1 MKIEIRKTRTDG
13 IIQITTLDERFYAKT
28 ESEKVNEK
36 EVEVTRFNPSI
47 TWIEKYSP
55 MGIGLLKYYAKHG
68 WDEAKIL
75 TEEAAE
81 RGSKVHQAIDI
92 LLQGGKVE
100 FDTKLADPD
109 APTDESKYAPLT
121 PDEYWSVMTFK
132 DWWDDLNANHVV
144 KPVDTEKTVWVDPE
158 NGEKYG
164 YAGTRDIKLIVDGEF
179 WAIDIKTGQAATP
192 YLGWE
197 MQLSAI
203 KHADPDLSR
212 TFILQPGYR
221 ANKRGWKFTET
232 EDKFPLFKAAFQFW
246 KDANPDTKPK
256 QKDYPPEISLTFYKK
271 ELEPITTPELEKEI
285 AEILAPEKPAKI
297 QKVAPPHVKKVIKR
311 VRKVVVKRKPL

>member
-13 IIQITTLDERFYAKT
+13 IICITSLDERFYAKT
-28 ESEKVNEK
+28 EKQTVDGK

-68 WDEAKIL
+68 WDEAKML

-81 RGSKVHQAIDI
+81 RGSKEHQAIDI

-109 APTDESKYAPLT
+109 EPENESKYSPLT
-121 PDEYWSVMTFK
+121 PDEYWAVMKFA
-132 DWWDDLNANHVV
+132 DWWAELNANHVV
-144 KPVDTEKTVWVDPE
+144 KVVDTEKTVWVEPQE
-158 NGEKYG
+158 GEQYG
-164 YAGTRDIKLIVDGEF
+164 YAGTRDIKLIVDNEP

-197 MQLSAI
+197 MQLSAL
-203 KHADPDLSR
+203 KHADPDRPR

-221 ANKRGWKFTET
+221 LNKKGFKFTET
-232 EDKFPLFKAAFQFW
+232 PDKFHLFKAAFQFW

-256 QKDYPPEISLTFYKK
+256 QKDYPPEISLVFPDLKALEKIDQMKK
-271 ELEPITTPELEKEI
+271 ETPIKKFPKG
-285 AEILAPEKPAKI
+285 
-297 QKVAPPHVKKVIKR
+297 KVKV
-311 VRKVVVKRKPL
+311 VRKKITKK

>member
-28 ESEKVNEK
+28 EKQEIDGKT
-36 EVEVTRFNPSI
+36 VEITKFNPSI

-68 WDEAKIL
+68 WDEAKVL

-92 LLQGGKVE
+92 LLQGGKVQ

-109 APTDESKYAPLT
+109 EPENESKYSPLT
-121 PDEYWSVMTFK
+121 PDEYWIVMTFA
-132 DWWDDLNANHVV
+132 DFWNDLCANHEV
-144 KPVDTEKTVWVDPE
+144 KVVDTEKTVWVEPAK
-158 NGEKYG
+158 GEQYG
-164 YAGTRDIKLIVDGEF
+164 YAGTRDIKLIVDNEF
-179 WAIDIKTGQAATP
+179 WAFDIKTGQAATP

-197 MQLSAI
+197 LQLSAI
-203 KHADPDLSR
+203 KHADPDRPR
-212 TFILQPGYR
+212 TFIIQPGYR
-221 ANKRGWKFTET
+221 ANKRGWKLTET
-232 EDKFPLFKAAFQFW
+232 DDKFHLFQSAFQFW

-256 QKDYPPEISLTFYKK
+256 QKDYPPQITLLMPDVAKIEKLKAMKTATPAVKPMKEKIDKSWKK
-271 ELEPITTPELEKEI
+271 ENK
-285 AEILAPEKPAKI
+285 KKI
-297 QKVAPPHVKKVIKR
+297 I
-311 VRKVVVKRKPL
+311 VRKKIIKK

>member
-28 ESEKVNEK
+28 ERVKVNGAWVDETK
-36 EVEVTRFNPSI
+36 FNPSI

-92 LLQGGKVE
+92 LLKGGKVT
-100 FDTKLADPD
+100 FDTKLQDPD
-109 APTDESKYAPLT
+109 EPQNESKYAPMT
-121 PDEYWSVMTFK
+121 PDEYWAVMKFQ
-132 DWWDDLNANHVV
+132 DWWVDLNAKHHVQL
-144 KPVDTEKTVWVDPE
+144 VDTEKTVWVDAE
-158 NGEKYG
+158 QGEIYG
-164 YAGTRDIKLIVDGEF
+164 YAGTRDIKIIVDGEP
-179 WAIDIKTGQAATP
+179 WAIDIKTGQAGSP

-197 MQLSAI
+197 LQLSAI
-203 KHADPDLSR
+203 KHADADRPR

-221 ANKRGWKFTET
+221 LNKQGWKFTET

-246 KDANPDTKPK
+246 KDANPETKPK
-256 QKDYPPEISLTFYKK
+256 QKDYPPVIELTFNK
-271 ELEPITTPELEKEI
+271 EPKQI
-285 AEILAPEKPAKI
+285 APAT
-297 QKVAPPHVKKVIKR
+297 
-311 VRKVVVKRKPL
+311 VVKPKKKRIIKKKIK